1 MATKNK
7 KTKKSKKSEEKG
19 SILIILLVM
28 VLAAVIVF
36 GGLVIHDQ
44 LREKEKTEN
53 ETSDIN
59 TAPLHNNNDNSG
71 TDVDNNENGD
81 AIYDEKDAYDASQ
94 NNTEIERSDNGLKV
108 AKTVLNINQND
119 QMIIFSARVTNFLE
133 TGGKCNYILTK
144 GTEMVTYTKDVLP
157 DPKTTVCESLVLEK
171 SSLSAGAWNVKVE
184 YKSNDAEGA
193 SETQSFTM

>member
-7 KTKKSKKSEEKG
+7 KAKKSKKSEEKG

-28 VLAAVIVF
+28 VLAAIIVF
-36 GGLVIHDQ
+36 GGLVIRDQ
-44 LREKEKTEN
+44 LQEKDKTEN

-59 TAPLHNNNDNSG
+59 TAPLYDDNKDDSN
-71 TDVDNNENGD
+71 TDGNEDEN

-94 NNTEIERSDNGLKV
+94 NDNEVEHSENGMKI
-108 AKTVLNINQND
+108 AKTILNINQNN

-133 TGGKCNYILTK
+133 TGGKCDYILTK

-157 DPKTTVCESLVLEK
+157 DPKTTVCEALVLEK
-171 SSLSAGAWNVKVE
+171 SSLSAGEWQIKVE
-184 YKSNDAEGA
+184 YKSEDAEGT

>member
-7 KTKKSKKSEEKG
+7 KAKKSKKSEEKG

-28 VLAAVIVF
+28 VLAAIIVF
-36 GGLVIHDQ
+36 GGLVIRDQ
-44 LREKEKTEN
+44 LQEKEKTEN

-59 TAPLHNNNDNSG
+59 TAPLYDDNKDDSN
-71 TDVDNNENGD
+71 TDGNEDEN

-94 NNTEIERSDNGLKV
+94 NDNEVEHSENGMKI
-108 AKTVLNINQND
+108 AKTILNINQNN

-133 TGGKCNYILTK
+133 TGGKCDYILTK

-157 DPKTTVCESLVLEK
+157 DPKTTVCEALVLEK
-171 SSLSAGAWNVKVE
+171 SSLSAGEWQIKVE
-184 YKSNDAEGA
+184 YKSEDAEGT